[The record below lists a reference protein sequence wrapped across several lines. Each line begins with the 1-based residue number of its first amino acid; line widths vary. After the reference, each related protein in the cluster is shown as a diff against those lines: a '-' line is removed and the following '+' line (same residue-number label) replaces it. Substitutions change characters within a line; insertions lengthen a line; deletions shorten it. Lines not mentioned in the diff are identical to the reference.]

1 MPTPSDDSDPR
12 PNRILIQDILVILQQ
27 LRIDVSRVKD
37 DIAYLKQKQ
46 LECEESKKG
55 WIW

>member
-1 MPTPSDDSDPR
+1 MPLSIEDSDPR
-12 PNRILIQDILVILQQ
+12 PNRLLIQDILIILQQ

>member
-1 MPTPSDDSDPR
+1 MPISTEECDPR
-12 PNRILIQDILVILQQ
+12 PNKLLIQDILVILQQ
-27 LRIDVSRVKD
+27 LRIDVSKLKD

>member
-1 MPTPSDDSDPR
+1 MPISIEECDPR
-12 PNRILIQDILVILQQ
+12 PNKLLIQDILVILQQ

-46 LECEESKKG
+46 LESEEAKSG

>member
-1 MPTPSDDSDPR
+1 MPISLEDQDTR
-12 PNRILIQDILVILQQ
+12 PNRILIQDILPILQQ
-27 LRIDVSRVKD
+27 LRIDVSRIKD